1 MSKKKKDEEQDSAAE
16 MLIDQILYNLA
27 NMTEEER
34 EIAMQMLIGTGD
46 EDTNDPDDLN
56 NMRYYRYEGPDVYNK
71 GSKRVP
77 KWLKAM
83 SVGTV

>member
-34 EIAMQMLIGTGD
+34 KIAMQMLIGTGD

-56 NMRYYRYEGPDVYNK
+56 MCYYRYEGPDVYNK
-71 GSKRVP
+71 GSRRVP